1 MASPFFAMI
10 AWRLYS
16 ALTHAVI
23 ASRTGWARGAAA
35 PRAAVR
41 HEAVGRAGEE
51 RQPVLCHDVKHHQQ
65 QQRSEGVGAA
75 ALAFGGLS
83 YEECVTAFL
92 APHARCCLPPA
103 PPNLSSLAT
112 LPPASQAPP
121 AVSQGA
127 TFSAVADCTYEFPF
141 AQDAFPVAASSN
153 TAALCRAVKR
163 PREDCPEVG
172 AQKPLLGRDS
182 QLLQGGVVQ
191 GGTVRGGMV
200 QGGMVCGTESRHQS
214 VAEQFQHQGASRRE
228 QPSKQFQQ
236 QGASRHVQIEE
247 AALLDAL
254 LEEEHRKL
262 EWESAL
268 PNDVLLGVSSLDAVG
283 FSSLDAVGFT
293 TPCAPE
299 PAPLPTP
306 LAAALATSVPV
317 RMGSSTGG
325 TLVVSSCTQP
335 ELDTCS
341 VAHDDV
347 ALSSDMPVD
356 PLLLSGH
363 APTVPLLPHGQLVR
377 VPWAS
382 RSQGRLLAGTGGGG
396 AGLEEWALEQGG
408 STEGG
413 ACTRTLPFSPAM
425 PSCPWPPV
433 LYQLSRSW
441 RYLGLAWPMLWKVV
455 ELHYM
460 PQ

>member
-51 RQPVLCHDVKHHQQ
+51 RKFTDRFQQNFLQKHLGAAAQPQNITFNRYSQPVLCQDVKHHQQ

-75 ALAFGGLS
+75 DLAFGGLS

-112 LPPASQAPP
+112 PPPASQAPP

-163 PREDCPEVG
+163 PRDDCPEVG

-182 QLLQGGVVQ
+182 QLLQGGVVR

-200 QGGMVCGTESRHQS
+200 QGGMVCGTESRRQS

-228 QPSKQFQQ
+228 QPSSE
-236 QGASRHVQIEE
+236 ASKRG
-247 AALLDAL
+247 
-254 LEEEHRKL
+254 
-262 EWESAL
+262 L
-268 PNDVLLGVSSLDAVG
+268 PRA
-283 FSSLDAVGFT
+283 
-293 TPCAPE
+293 
-299 PAPLPTP
+299 
-306 LAAALATSVPV
+306 
-317 RMGSSTGG
+317 
-325 TLVVSSCTQP
+325 
-335 ELDTCS
+335 
-341 VAHDDV
+341 
-347 ALSSDMPVD
+347 
-356 PLLLSGH
+356 
-363 APTVPLLPHGQLVR
+363 
-377 VPWAS
+377 
-382 RSQGRLLAGTGGGG
+382 
-396 AGLEEWALEQGG
+396 
-408 STEGG
+408 
-413 ACTRTLPFSPAM
+413 
-425 PSCPWPPV
+425 
-433 LYQLSRSW
+433 
-441 RYLGLAWPMLWKVV
+441 
-455 ELHYM
+455 
-460 PQ
+460 